1 MKKVITGMAATL
13 AVSFA
18 MNAAAVD
25 RIGFQARERLE
36 RETAEMTEKLNL
48 STEQAEKMLEIKSVL
63 FASNRD
69 ARNEFGAGSSEFN
82 ESRKE
87 NMRAFQKEMQATLS
101 DEQLASHRANRKN

>member
-1 MKKVITGMAATL
+1 MKKLVTGVAATL

-36 RETAEMTEKLNL
+36 RETAEMTENLSL
-48 STEQAEKMLEIKSVL
+48 STEQSEKMLEIKSVL

-69 ARNEFGAGSSEFN
+69 ARDEFGAGSAEFN
-82 ESRKE
+82 EARKT
-87 NMRAFQKEMQATLS
+87 NMRAFQQELQDTLTE
-101 DEQLASHRANRKN
+101 DQLKKHRASRS

>member
-1 MKKVITGMAATL
+1 MKKIVTGVAATL

-36 RETAEMTEKLNL
+36 RETAEMTENL
-48 STEQAEKMLEIKSVL
+48 SLSAEQSEKMLEIKSVL

-69 ARNEFGAGSSEFN
+69 ARNEHGAGSAEFN
-82 ESRKE
+82 EARKQ
-87 NMRAFQKEMQATLS
+87 NMRAFQKDLQDTLTE
-101 DEQLASHRANRKN
+101 DQLKKHRSSRS

>member
-1 MKKVITGMAATL
+1 MKKFVSGVAATL

-36 RETAEMTEKLNL
+36 NETYEMTENL
-48 STEQAEKMLEIKSVL
+48 GLSAEQSAKMLEIKSVL

-69 ARNEFGAGSSEFN
+69 ARNEHGAGSAEFN
-82 ESRKE
+82 EARKV
-87 NMRAFQKEMQATLS
+87 NMRAFQKELQVTLTE
-101 DEQLASHRANRKN
+101 EQLRKHRASRS

>member
-1 MKKVITGMAATL
+1 MAATL

-36 RETAEMTEKLNL
+36 RETTEMTENL
-48 STEQAEKMLEIKSVL
+48 GLSAEQSEKMLEIKSVL

-82 ESRKE
+82 EARKV
-87 NMRAFQKEMQATLS
+87 NMRAFQKDMQATLS
-101 DEQLASHRANRKN
+101 DDQLAKHRASRAK

>member
-1 MKKVITGMAATL
+1 MKKFVTGVAATL

-36 RETAEMTEKLNL
+36 RETAEMTENLKL
-48 STEQAEKMLEIKSVL
+48 SAEQADKMLEIKSVL

-69 ARNEFGAGSSEFN
+69 ARNEFGAGTAEFA
-82 ESRKE
+82 EARKE
-87 NMRAFQKEMQATLS
+87 NMTAFQKEMQATLTK
-101 DEQLASHRANRKN
+101 DQLAEHRASRS